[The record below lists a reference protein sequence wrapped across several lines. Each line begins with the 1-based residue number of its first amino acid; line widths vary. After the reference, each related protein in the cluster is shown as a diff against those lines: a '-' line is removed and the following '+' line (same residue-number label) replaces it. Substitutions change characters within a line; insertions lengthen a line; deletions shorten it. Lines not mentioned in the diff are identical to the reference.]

1 MKRKVERIKDG
12 VVVNDELKLLSFK
25 IENWRCLARGLHF
38 KEAEIDGFDIQ
49 KENVNEK
56 VYSMLMKW
64 KDREGPVATYGVLYA
79 ALCHPFVNRRD
90 LAYKF
95 CIAASSSL
103 VSTLSSRVVT
113 QFSPIL

>member
-1 MKRKVERIKDG
+1 M
-12 VVVNDELKLLSFK
+12 VNDELKLLSFK
-25 IENWRCLARGLHF
+25 IENWRSLARRLDFGH
-38 KEAEIDGFDIQ
+38 AEIEEFDEE

-56 VYSMLMKW
+56 VYLMLITWISRNGSK
-64 KDREGPVATYGVLYA
+64 ATYGVLYK
-79 ALCHPFVNRRD
+79 ALCDPYVIHHD

-113 QFSPIL
+113 QFSQIL

>member
-1 MKRKVERIKDG
+1 M
-12 VVVNDELKLLSFK
+12 VNDELKLLSFK
-25 IENWRCLARGLHF
+25 IEDWRALARRLDFVH
-38 KEAEIDGFDIQ
+38 ASIVAFD
-49 KENVNEK
+49 KNNENVNEK
-56 VYSMLMKW
+56 VYSMLMEW
-64 KDREGPVATYGVLYA
+64 KHREGRRATYGVLYH

>member
-1 MKRKVERIKDG
+1 M
-12 VVVNDELKLLSFK
+12 VNDELKLLSFK
-25 IENWRCLARGLHF
+25 IENWRALARRLDIVDASIVAHD
-38 KEAEIDGFDIQ
+38 KE

-64 KDREGPVATYGVLYA
+64 KDREGSGATYRVLYDT
-79 ALCHPFVNRRD
+79 LCHSLVNRRD
-90 LAYKF
+90 LAYKL

-113 QFSPIL
+113 QFSQIL

>member
-1 MKRKVERIKDG
+1 M
-12 VVVNDELKLLSFK
+12 VNDELKLLSFK
-25 IENWRCLARGLHF
+25 IENWRVLARRLNFEQATIEALH
-38 KEAEIDGFDIQ
+38 KDN
-49 KENVNEK
+49 ENVNEK

-64 KDREGPVATYGVLYA
+64 KDREGSGATYRVLYDT
-79 ALCHPFVNRRD
+79 LCHSLVNRRD
-90 LAYKF
+90 LAYKL

>member
-1 MKRKVERIKDG
+1 M
-12 VVVNDELKLLSFK
+12 VNDELKLLSFK
-25 IENWRCLARGLHF
+25 IEDWRALARRLNF
-38 KEAEIDGFDIQ
+38 KEAEIEAFDKE

-56 VYSMLMKW
+56 VYSMLMEW
-64 KDREGPVATYGVLYA
+64 KDREGPGATYRVLYA
-79 ALCHPFVNRRD
+79 ALCHRLVNRRD

>member
-1 MKRKVERIKDG
+1 M
-12 VVVNDELKLLSFK
+12 VNDELKLLSFK
-25 IENWRCLARGLHF
+25 IEDWRALARRLNIV
-38 KEAEIDGFDIQ
+38 EAKIQ
-49 KENVNEK
+49 ALDYEKENVNEK
-56 VYSMLMKW
+56 VYSMLMEW
-64 KDREGPVATYGVLYA
+64 KHIEGRRATYRVLYH

>member
-1 MKRKVERIKDG
+1 M
-12 VVVNDELKLLSFK
+12 VNDELKLLSFK
-25 IENWRCLARGLHF
+25 IENWRSLARRLHIV
-38 KEAEIDGFDIQ
+38 EARIVALDQE

-56 VYSMLMKW
+56 VYSMLMEW
-64 KDREGPVATYGVLYA
+64 KDREGPCATYGVLYK
-79 ALCHPFVNRRD
+79 ALCDGFVNHRD

-113 QFSPIL
+113 QFSQIL

>member
-1 MKRKVERIKDG
+1 M
-12 VVVNDELKLLSFK
+12 VNDELKLLSFK
-25 IENWRCLARGLHF
+25 IEDWRALARRLNIA
-38 KEAEIDGFDIQ
+38 EAKIEALDYE

-56 VYSMLMKW
+56 AYSMLMEW
-64 KDREGPVATYGVLYA
+64 KHREGHGATYGVLYH
-79 ALCHPFVNRRD
+79 ALCHSFVNRRD

>member
-1 MKRKVERIKDG
+1 M
-12 VVVNDELKLLSFK
+12 VNDELKLLSFK
-25 IENWRCLARGLHF
+25 IEDWRALARRLNF
-38 KEAEIDGFDIQ
+38 VEAEIEAFDEE

-56 VYSMLMKW
+56 VYSMLMEW
-64 KDREGPVATYGVLYA
+64 KHREGLVATYGVLYE